1 MYKSTNQPEPG
12 SIGPVTETSR
22 NKYSSN
28 RSFEFAITEL
38 RFKSGLRFQLSN
50 RRNSKY
56 EFQFSFLSQSVT
68 KIAMTVAA
76 ILTFSHI
83 VVQLFGQTIPDL
95 FWPVFKD
102 IGAGF
107 IIFAAFAF
115 AVAWFLKARPHNR
128 PKHYSVVVFDIDGK
142 ETVLPGLRTEF
153 RNHDVAW
160 SFMKQYK
167 ESYPLNNFALVSDV
181 KKDRKKVMFRYI

>member
-1 MYKSTNQPEPG
+1 M
-12 SIGPVTETSR
+12 I
-22 NKYSSN
+22 
-28 RSFEFAITEL
+28 
-38 RFKSGLRFQLSN
+38 
-50 RRNSKY
+50 SKY
-56 EFQFSFLSQSVT
+56 EFQFSFLSHSVV
-68 KIAMTVAA
+68 KIAMTIAV

-83 VVQLFGQTIPDL
+83 VVQLFGQTIPDF

-107 IIFAAFAF
+107 IIVTAFAF
-115 AVAWFLKARPHNR
+115 AIGWFLKARPHNR
-128 PKHYSVVVFDIDGK
+128 PKHYNIAMFDIDGK
-142 ETVLPGLRTEF
+142 ETILPGLRTDF

-167 ESYPLNNFALVSDV
+167 QSYPLYNFGLVADT

>member
-1 MYKSTNQPEPG
+1 M
-12 SIGPVTETSR
+12 I
-22 NKYSSN
+22 
-28 RSFEFAITEL
+28 
-38 RFKSGLRFQLSN
+38 
-50 RRNSKY
+50 SKY
-56 EFQFSFLSQSVT
+56 EFQFSFLSQSVV

-76 ILTFSHI
+76 VLTFSHV

-95 FWPVFKD
+95 FWPIFKD

-107 IIFAAFAF
+107 IIVTAFAF

-128 PKHYSVVVFDIDGK
+128 PKHYNIVIFDVDGK
-142 ETVLPGLRTEF
+142 EAHLPGLRTDF

-167 ESYPLNNFALVSDV
+167 ASYPLYNFALVSDL
-181 KKDRKKVMFRYI
+181 KKNRKKVMFRYI

>member
-1 MYKSTNQPEPG
+1 M
-12 SIGPVTETSR
+12 I
-22 NKYSSN
+22 
-28 RSFEFAITEL
+28 
-38 RFKSGLRFQLSN
+38 
-50 RRNSKY
+50 SKY
-56 EFQFSFLSQSVT
+56 EFQFSFLSHSVV
-68 KIAMTVAA
+68 KVAMTIAA
-76 ILTFSHI
+76 VLTFSHI

-107 IIFAAFAF
+107 IIVAAFAF
-115 AVAWFLKARPHNR
+115 AIGWFLKARPHNR
-128 PKHYSVVVFDIDGK
+128 TKHYNVVIFDIDGK
-142 ETVLPGLRTEF
+142 EASLPGLRTDF

-167 ESYPLNNFALVSDV
+167 QSYPLYNFALVADT

>member
-1 MYKSTNQPEPG
+1 M
-12 SIGPVTETSR
+12 I
-22 NKYSSN
+22 
-28 RSFEFAITEL
+28 
-38 RFKSGLRFQLSN
+38 
-50 RRNSKY
+50 SKY
-56 EFQFSFLSQSVT
+56 EFQFSFLSQSVV

-76 ILTFSHI
+76 VLTFSHI

-107 IIFAAFAF
+107 IIVTAFAF

-128 PKHYSVVVFDIDGK
+128 PKQYNIVMFDIDGK
-142 ETVLPGLRTEF
+142 ETVLQGLRTDF

-167 ESYPLNNFALVSDV
+167 KSNPLYNFALVSDV
-181 KKDRKKVMFRYI
+181 KKNRKKVMFRYI

>member
-1 MYKSTNQPEPG
+1 M
-12 SIGPVTETSR
+12 I
-22 NKYSSN
+22 
-28 RSFEFAITEL
+28 
-38 RFKSGLRFQLSN
+38 
-50 RRNSKY
+50 SKY
-56 EFQFSFLSQSVT
+56 EFQFSFLSQSVV
-68 KIAMTVAA
+68 KVAMTVAA
-76 ILTFSHI
+76 VLTFSQI

-107 IIFAAFAF
+107 IIVTAFAF

-128 PKHYSVVVFDIDGK
+128 PKQYNVVMFDLDGK
-142 ETVLPGLRTEF
+142 ETTIPGLRTDF

-167 ESYPLNNFALVSDV
+167 QSYPLYNFALVSDV
-181 KKDRKKVMFRYI
+181 KKNRKKVMFRYI

>member
-1 MYKSTNQPEPG
+1 M
-12 SIGPVTETSR
+12 I
-22 NKYSSN
+22 
-28 RSFEFAITEL
+28 
-38 RFKSGLRFQLSN
+38 
-50 RRNSKY
+50 SKY

-68 KIAMTVAA
+68 KIAITVAA
-76 ILTFSHI
+76 VLTFSHI
-83 VVQLFGQTIPDL
+83 VVQLFGQTIPDI

-107 IIFAAFAF
+107 ILVKAFAF
-115 AVAWFLKARPHNR
+115 AVACFLKARPHNR
-128 PKHYSVVVFDIDGK
+128 PKQYSIVIFDIDGK

-167 ESYPLNNFALVSDV
+167 QDYPLCNFALVSEFKQD
-181 KKDRKKVMFRYI
+181 KKKVIFRYI

>member
-1 MYKSTNQPEPG
+1 M
-12 SIGPVTETSR
+12 I
-22 NKYSSN
+22 
-28 RSFEFAITEL
+28 
-38 RFKSGLRFQLSN
+38 
-50 RRNSKY
+50 SKY
-56 EFQFSFLSQSVT
+56 EFQFSFLSQSVV
-68 KIAMTVAA
+68 KVAMTVAA
-76 ILTFSHI
+76 VLTFSHI

-107 IIFAAFAF
+107 IIVTAFAF

-128 PKHYSVVVFDIDGK
+128 PKQYNIVMFDIDGK
-142 ETVLPGLRTEF
+142 ETVLQGLRTDF

-167 ESYPLNNFALVSDV
+167 KSYPLYNFALVSDV
-181 KKDRKKVMFRYI
+181 KKNRKKVMFRYI

>member
-1 MYKSTNQPEPG
+1 M
-12 SIGPVTETSR
+12 I
-22 NKYSSN
+22 
-28 RSFEFAITEL
+28 
-38 RFKSGLRFQLSN
+38 
-50 RRNSKY
+50 SKY
-56 EFQFSFLSQSVT
+56 EFQFSFLSHSVT

-83 VVQLFGQTIPDL
+83 VVQLFGQTIPDIFL
-95 FWPVFKD
+95 PVFKD

-107 IIFAAFAF
+107 IIVAAFGF
-115 AVAWFLKARPHNR
+115 AIAWFLKARPHNR
-128 PKHYSVVVFDIDGK
+128 PKHYSVVAFDIDGK

-167 ESYPLNNFALVSDV
+167 GNYPLSNFALVSEL
-181 KKDRKKVMFRYI
+181 KGNEKKVIFRYL

>member
-1 MYKSTNQPEPG
+1 MI
-12 SIGPVTETSR
+12 SI
-22 NKYSSN
+22 
-28 RSFEFAITEL
+28 
-38 RFKSGLRFQLSN
+38 
-50 RRNSKY
+50 Y
-56 EFQFSFLSQSVT
+56 EFQFSFLSQSVS

-83 VVQLFGQTIPDL
+83 VVQLFGQTIPDI

-107 IIFAAFAF
+107 ILVVAFSFAL
-115 AVAWFLKARPHNR
+115 AWFFKARPHNR
-128 PKHYSVVVFDIDGK
+128 PKHYLVVSFDIDGR
-142 ETVLPGLRTEF
+142 ETILPGLRTEF

-167 ESYPLNNFALVSDV
+167 ISYPLNNFALVSDL

>member
-1 MYKSTNQPEPG
+1 MI
-12 SIGPVTETSR
+12 SI
-22 NKYSSN
+22 
-28 RSFEFAITEL
+28 
-38 RFKSGLRFQLSN
+38 
-50 RRNSKY
+50 Y
-56 EFQFSFLSQSVT
+56 EFQFSFFSQSIT
-68 KIAMTVAA
+68 KVAITVAA
-76 ILTFSHI
+76 VLTFSQI

-95 FWPVFKD
+95 FWPIFRD

-107 IIFAAFAF
+107 IIVAAAAFAIS
-115 AVAWFLKARPHNR
+115 WFLKARPHNR
-128 PKHYSVVVFDIDGK
+128 PKQYSIVIFDIDGK

-167 ESYPLNNFALVSDV
+167 EDYPLNNFALVSDV

>member
-1 MYKSTNQPEPG
+1 M
-12 SIGPVTETSR
+12 I
-22 NKYSSN
+22 
-28 RSFEFAITEL
+28 
-38 RFKSGLRFQLSN
+38 
-50 RRNSKY
+50 SKY
-56 EFQFSFLSQSVT
+56 EFQFSFLSHSVS

-76 ILTFSHI
+76 VLTFSRLVI
-83 VVQLFGQTIPDL
+83 QLFGQTIADI

-107 IIFAAFAF
+107 ILVEACGFALS
-115 AVAWFLKARPHNR
+115 WFLRARPHNR
-128 PKHYSVVVFDIDGK
+128 PKHYSVVAFDIDGK

-167 ESYPLNNFALVSDV
+167 EAYPLNNFALVSDV